1 MKERR
6 REINGFPS
14 YYVSDNGSVINRHTG
29 RILRSSPDTS
39 GYETVH
45 LTENGRGYT
54 KRVHRLVAE
63 AFLEQ
68 PNDREYQVNHKNG
81 DKTDNRLLNLEY
93 VSPSDNMHHAYAN
106 GLNHWVGYNERPVKI
121 LETGKIYKS
130 QAECA
135 REIGGSQPNINAC
148 LMGRRRSHLGYHFE
162 YA

>member
-1 MKERR
+1 M
-6 REINGFPS
+6 
-14 YYVSDNGSVINRHTG
+14 Y
-29 RILRSSPDTS
+29 
-39 GYETVH
+39 
-45 LTENGRGYT
+45 
-54 KRVHRLVAE
+54 
-63 AFLEQ
+63 
-68 PNDREYQVNHKNG
+68 
-81 DKTDNRLLNLEY
+81 
-93 VSPSDNMHHAYAN
+93 HAYAN